1 MAYDEGLAD
10 RIRDALG
17 AAPGITEKKMF
28 GGLAFLVDGHM
39 SIAVRNDGGAMVRL
53 PREVADEYIGEHVS
67 LAVMGGRE
75 MRGWLV
81 LDEEEIASDIDLA
94 EWVRRTVDYSRT
106 LPPK

>member
-10 RIRDALG
+10 RIRDVLEG
-17 AAPGITEKKMF
+17 ASGITEKKMF
-28 GGLAFLVDGHM
+28 GGLAFLADGHM
-39 SIAVRNDGGAMVRL
+39 SVAVRNDGGAMVRL
-53 PREVADEYIGEHVS
+53 PREVADEYVGEHVS
-67 LAVMGGRE
+67 LAVMAGRE

-81 LDEEEIASDIDLA
+81 LDDEEIASDLDLA